1 MISAVPRSEVIDA
14 NVTMRAAHPNNC
26 GFNWPLLLREFLFD
40 QPLQIRRYRRLIE
53 ALDDFV

>member
-14 NVTMRAAHPNNC
+14 NVTMSAAHPNNC

-40 QPLQIRRYRRLIE
+40 QPLQMRRNHGMIE
-53 ALDDFV
+53 TLDDFI